1 MISGRAAERRWPRR
15 LCQVIL
21 GIVSFPLGWEVEPV
35 PETKVLVET
44 LQIDSY
50 PSRQIGPKTR
60 TTALLQDR
68 RQDIEE
74 AVYQAAEIVQDSVA
88 KVAGKDG
95 WHIKSLEAK
104 FGLTLGVEAGVIL
117 SRASA
122 EASFEVTITIEHDK

>member
-1 MISGRAAERRWPRR
+1 MPD
-15 LCQVIL
+15 
-21 GIVSFPLGWEVEPV
+21 
-35 PETKVLVET
+35 TKVLVET

-74 AVYQAAEIVQDSVA
+74 AVCQASEIVQDSVA
-88 KVAGKDG
+88 KVEGKGG

-122 EASFEVTITIEHDK
+122 EASFEVTITIEHD